1 MLCKCCVA
9 LSAYMCHSC
18 ATSRRTVRYDTCYA
32 TAVLRYQYICIIVA
46 RQQVGQY
53 GMIHVMQMLCCLRTD
68 RLEENGNGV
77 PGLELPAP
85 ELKNLAQIAKV
96 ATAVNTA
103 AVTASYYLLA
113 SLRRKHSWTTVN
125 TAAVAASYCL
135 LACLERVHGRSIAAV
150 TFVAANSLIMS
161 DSSPK
166 QVSRM
171 HIVLHTW

>member
-96 ATAVNTA
+96 DCCQHCCGPFII
-103 AVTASYYLLA
+103 LLA
-113 SLRRKHSWTTVN
+113 QREFMDCCE
-125 TAAVAASYCL
+125 YCCSRCIIL
-135 LACLERVHGRSIAAV
+135 LARLPTKR
-150 TFVAANSLIMS
+150 T
-161 DSSPK
+161 
-166 QVSRM
+166 
-171 HIVLHTW
+171 